1 MKDIRDSGLI
11 QDEPLIFE
19 QGGKGRKGY
28 SLPRWDVEEVEAKN
42 LIPSHL
48 LRKEIAGF
56 PQLSEAQRRGREE
69 RRARSTAPSSL
80 RMVEL

>member
-1 MKDIRDSGLI
+1 MAKIKDTGLI

-28 SLPRWDVEEVEAKN
+28 SLPRWDVEEVEARN

-48 LRKEIAGF
+48 LRKELEGF
-56 PQLSEAQRRGREE
+56 PN
-69 RRARSTAPSSL
+69 
-80 RMVEL
+80 